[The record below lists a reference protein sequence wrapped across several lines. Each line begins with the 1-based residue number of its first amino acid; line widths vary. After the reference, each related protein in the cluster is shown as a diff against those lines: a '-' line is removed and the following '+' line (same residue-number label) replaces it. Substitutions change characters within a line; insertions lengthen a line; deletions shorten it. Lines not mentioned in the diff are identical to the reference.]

1 MILNYALHGRF
12 RGEQIGG
19 YSRIFSDSCLKK
31 VIISRTAILALPVMP
46 LNQDDTLNKFSWLL
60 EGSSEENR
68 TLSGGSGL
76 SPSLLHCIKHATYLA
91 ASLNRDG
98 RSMVPRVAAEVLV
111 EEVENLRQCSELSE
125 GPSSAAELLRNCV
138 LDDGGFVATERE
150 MTELGGEAW
159 KAAVQIYIECRVF
172 R

>member
-1 MILNYALHGRF
+1 MIIA
-12 RGEQIGG
+12 
-19 YSRIFSDSCLKK
+19 
-31 VIISRTAILALPVMP
+31 RTAILSLPVRR
-46 LNQDDTLNKFSWLL
+46 LNLDDTLNKFSWLL

-91 ASLNRDG
+91 ASLKRDVQ
-98 RSMVPRVAAEVLV
+98 SMVPRVAAEVLV
-111 EEVENLRQCSELSE
+111 EEVGNLRQCSELSE
-125 GPSSAAELLRNCV
+125 GPNSVEELLARYSRSED
-138 LDDGGFVATERE
+138 LAATECE

-159 KAAVQIYIECRVF
+159 KAAVQIYIQCRVF

>member
-1 MILNYALHGRF
+1 MVIHGYF
-12 RGEQIGG
+12 LTHV
-19 YSRIFSDSCLKK
+19 SK
-31 VIISRTAILALPVMP
+31 VIIARTAILALPVTP
-46 LNQDDTLNKFSWLL
+46 LNLDDTLNTFSWLL

-91 ASLNRDG
+91 ASLNRDS

-111 EEVENLRQCSELSE
+111 EEVRNLRQCSELSN
-125 GPSSAAELLRNCV
+125 GPSSVEKLLRECI
-138 LDDGGFVATERE
+138 LDPEGFVVTRRE

-159 KAAVQIYIECRVF
+159 KAAVQIYIQCRVF